1 MNPTLTRIIVGA
13 LALVTVAATAADFYV
28 APNGNDTNPGTQA
41 KPFATLERARDEVRS
56 SKKSG
61 AAGGVTVWIQPG
73 TYVRSQTLEL
83 TSADSGTEKAP
94 VIYRAGAGGEVRL
107 HAGRMIKPTDFTPVT
122 KASVVARLDAAA
134 RGKVV
139 QLDLAALGLKNIG
152 PFPVVFNNGAGFTP
166 GGGVFELYFND
177 RRMPLSRWPNEGFV
191 TMGRVLDRGDWS
203 KGPGRHAGK
212 FIAREDRVA
221 RWRVDSGVW
230 LEGYWRVPWEPHTI
244 QVKSIVPATHEI
256 TFAEPINGGIGSKY
270 AKAGEL
276 GDGKE
281 AWCAVN
287 LLEEIDQP
295 GEWCVDFTT
304 KTLYFWPP
312 GDLTHAVI
320 SISDFDQPLVVLRG
334 VQYVT
339 LRGLVLEG
347 GLGNGVEITG
357 GTGNLIAGCTFRNL
371 GGSGVIIKDGANHG
385 VRSSDFY
392 ELGRSGII
400 LNGGDRKTLTPSNH
414 FAENNNL
421 YHLGIR
427 QKTYAAAIHV
437 GNDSV
442 GCRVAHNFMH
452 DLPHAAVLYTGN
464 DHLFEFNEVARIA
477 LTSGDVGAFY
487 TCLDWTSRGN
497 VLRYNFVHDSPRANA
512 FYLDDGDSGD
522 TVFGN
527 VVFRCSYGP
536 FISGGHDN
544 IVQNNLVIDTAR
556 GLHLDTRGVSR
567 GYATNKNLVG
577 RLMSVNVQQ
586 PPWSTRYPALAKL
599 LTGRRDVPTGNV
611 IENNATVACK
621 QPLHFDGKPEHL
633 AFSTLRNNLI
643 LTEVEVG
650 FVDAAKLDFRLR
662 PDSAVF
668 KQLPVFKPIPFDQ
681 IGLQRDADRTVL
693 PDLGRNRAAGT
704 GSGSVFDSNTDMQR
718 SNQSPKP

>member
-1 MNPTLTRIIVGA
+1 MNPNLARIIASV
-13 LALVTVAATAADFYV
+13 LALVTTAAATEFYV
-28 APNGNDTNPGTQA
+28 ASGGGDANPGTRA
-41 KPFATLERARDEVRS
+41 KPFATLDRARDEVRS
-56 SKKSG
+56 LKSSG
-61 AAGGVTVWIQPG
+61 AVGGVTVWIQPG
-73 TYVRSQTLEL
+73 TYAISKTWEL

-94 VIYRAGAGGEVRL
+94 VVYRAGAGGEVRL
-107 HAGRMIKPTDFTPVT
+107 HAARMIKSTDFTPVS
-122 KASVVARLDAAA
+122 KADVVARLDASAS
-134 RGKVV
+134 GKVV

-152 PFPVVFNNGAGFTP
+152 PFPKIFHNGDKFTP
-166 GGGVFELYFND
+166 GDNIFELFFND
-177 RRMPLSRWPNEGFV
+177 QRMPLSRWPNAGFV
-191 TMGRVLDRGDWS
+191 TMGKVLDRGDWS
-203 KGPGRHAGK
+203 KGSGRHAGK

-221 RWRVDSGVW
+221 RWQVASGVW

-244 QVKSIVPATHEI
+244 QVKSIDPATREI

-281 AWCAVN
+281 SWCAVN
-287 LLEEIDQP
+287 LMEEIDQP

-312 GDLTHAVI
+312 GELSSAAV
-320 SISDFDQPLVVLRG
+320 SVSDFDQPLVALSG
-334 VQYVT
+334 VRHVT

-357 GTGNLIAGCTFRNL
+357 GNDNLIAGCTFRNL
-371 GGSGVIIKDGANHG
+371 GGSGVIIKDGTCHT
-385 VRSSDFY
+385 VRSSDFH
-392 ELGRSGII
+392 ELGRSGIR
-400 LNGGDRKTLTPSNH
+400 LSGGDRKTLTPANH
-414 FAENNNL
+414 VVENNNL

-427 QKTYAAAIHV
+427 QKTYAAAIHL
-437 GNDSV
+437 GTDSV

-464 DHLFEFNEVARIA
+464 DHIFEFNEVARVA

-487 TCLDWTSRGN
+487 TSLDWTSRGN
-497 VLRYNFVHDSPRANA
+497 VLRYNFVHDSPGANA

-522 TVFGN
+522 TVVGN

-544 IVQNNLVIDTAR
+544 VVQNNLVIETNR

-577 RLMSVNVQQ
+577 RLLATAVRQ
-586 PPWSTRYPALAKL
+586 PPWSTRYPTLAKL
-599 LTGRRDVPTGNV
+599 IDGRRDAPTGNI
-611 IENNATVACK
+611 IENNVTVACK
-621 QPLHFDGKPEHL
+621 QPLHFDGKKEDL
-633 AFSTLRNNLI
+633 AFSTMRDNLI
-643 LTEVEVG
+643 FTEAEAG

-662 PDSAVF
+662 ADSAVF
-668 KQLPVFKPIPFDQ
+668 KKLPTFKPIPFAQ
-681 IGLQRDADRTVL
+681 IGLHRDADRTDL
-693 PDLGRNRAAGT
+693 PDPGRSRAVSAGN
-704 GSGSVFDSNTDMQR
+704 GSAFDSNTDMKR
-718 SNQSPKP
+718 TNQPQKE

>member
-1 MNPTLTRIIVGA
+1 MNTNLTRILVSA
-13 LALVTVAATAADFYV
+13 LALIGTAAIAADLHV
-28 APNGNDTNPGTQA
+28 APNGNDANPGTQA
-41 KPFATLERARDEVRS
+41 KPFATLERARDEVRTI
-56 SKKSG
+56 KNPG
-61 AAGGVTVWIQPG
+61 AGGVTVWIQPG
-73 TYVRSQTLEL
+73 TYVRSQTLEF
-83 TSADSGTEKAP
+83 TSADSGTEKTP
-94 VIYRAGAGGEVRL
+94 VIYCAAAGGEVRL

-122 KASVVARLDAAA
+122 KAGVVSRLDAAA

-139 QLDLAALGLKNIG
+139 QLDLAALGIKNAG
-152 PFPVVFNNGAGFTP
+152 PFPKVFND
-166 GGGVFELYFND
+166 GGGVGELFFND
-177 RRMPLSRWPNEGFV
+177 QRMPLSRWPNEGNV
-191 TMGRVLDRGDWS
+191 TMGKVLDRGDWS
-203 KGPGRHAGK
+203 KGPGRHGGK

-221 RWRVDSGVW
+221 RWRTDGGVW
-230 LEGYWRVPWEPHTI
+230 LEGYWRVPWEPWVV

-256 TFAEPINGGIGSKY
+256 TFADPVNGGIGSKY

-281 AWCAVN
+281 PWCAVN

-295 GEWCVDFTT
+295 GEWCVDFASR
-304 KTLYFWPP
+304 TLYFWPP
-312 GDLTHAVI
+312 GDLSRASVYL
-320 SISDFDQPLVVLRG
+320 SDFNHPMVAMRG
-334 VQYVT
+334 AANVT
-339 LRGLVLEG
+339 LRGLVFEG

-357 GTGNLIAGCTFRNL
+357 GDGGLIAGSTFRNL
-371 GGSGVIIKDGANHG
+371 GGGGVIINGGSNHG

-392 ELGRSGII
+392 ELGRGGVYFS
-400 LNGGDRKTLTPSNH
+400 GGDRKTLTPAHH
-414 FAENNNL
+414 FAENNHL
-421 YHLGIR
+421 YRLGIR
-427 QKTYAAAIHV
+427 KKTYAAAINV

-464 DHLFEFNEVARIA
+464 DHLFEFNEVARVA

-522 TVFGN
+522 TVYGN

-556 GLHLDTRGVSR
+556 GLHIDTRGVSR
-567 GYATNKNLVG
+567 GYATNQNLIR
-577 RLMSVNVQQ
+577 RLLSINPQQ
-586 PPWSTRYPALAKL
+586 PPWSTRYPTLAKL
-599 LTGRRDVPTGNV
+599 INGRRDVPTGNV

-643 LTEVEVG
+643 LTEAEAG

-668 KQLPVFKPIPFDQ
+668 KQLPAFKPIPFEQ

-693 PDLGRNRAAGT
+693 PDLGRSRAAGA